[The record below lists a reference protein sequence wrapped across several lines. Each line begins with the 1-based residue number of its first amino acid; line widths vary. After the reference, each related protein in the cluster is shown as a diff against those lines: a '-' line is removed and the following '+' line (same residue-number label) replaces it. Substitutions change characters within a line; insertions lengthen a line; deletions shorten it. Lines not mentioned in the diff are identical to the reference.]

1 MLFAMR
7 VLLVA
12 PLDPKVPSHLKYL
25 MGGENTYTRTLLKHP
40 PRGVEYVHYLSAL
53 SSGAVRPGK
62 LHRLLRFLSKFRL
75 LPLSAG
81 TVDLELC
88 SHFDLVHCH
97 AYTLRLSG
105 QESGRMP
112 VVLGDS
118 VPNRWALRNYFHQN
132 SLRIKAAYAFRHVVH
147 RLANVYDQDL
157 CLGNFKT
164 LIVMSRFAQREH
176 FKIRK
181 TSKRIRVIY
190 PGLPDRGIRLPTA
203 DKSVRFL
210 FAGVWFERK
219 GGLIVWEAYR
229 RVRERFGRKVRLTI
243 LGPLPNKLK
252 MKSSSFA
259 KATADREKLKVL
271 GIQQHD
277 FVPYER
283 LVGEFYPNADVLVH
297 VPPESEGYGLVVSEA
312 MSFGICPVVSAVG
325 ALPEMVIHGKTGMV
339 VKPGIVESL
348 EKALTVLVRNGA
360 LRERLGRAARAR
372 FLQEFILEKMQKEL
386 IEVYQQALSS
396 HSQ

>member
-1 MLFAMR
+1 
-7 VLLVA
+7 
-12 PLDPKVPSHLKYL
+12 
-25 MGGENTYTRTLLKHP
+25 
-40 PRGVEYVHYLSAL
+40 
-53 SSGAVRPGK
+53 
-62 LHRLLRFLSKFRL
+62 
-75 LPLSAG
+75 
-81 TVDLELC
+81 
-88 SHFDLVHCH
+88 
-97 AYTLRLSG
+97 LSG
-105 QESGRMP
+105 QESDHIP

-118 VPNRWALRNYFHQN
+118 VPNRWALTHYFHQHR
-132 SLRIKAAYAFRHVVH
+132 LRIGATYTLRRVVH

-176 FKIRK
+176 LKIRK

-203 DKSVRFL
+203 DNSVRFL

-229 RVRERFGRKVRLTI
+229 RLRERFGRKVRLTI

-252 MKSSSFA
+252 MKN
-259 KATADREKLKVL
+259 EKLKVL

-297 VPPESEGYGLVVSEA
+297 VPPKSEGYGLVVSEA

-325 ALPEMVIHGKTGMV
+325 ALPEMVIHGKTGVV

-396 HSQ
+396 QLQ

>member
-1 MLFAMR
+1 MFVMK

-12 PLDPKVPSHLKYL
+12 PLDPEIPSDLKYL
-25 MGGENTYTRTLLKHP
+25 MGGENTYTHILLNHP
-40 PRGVEYVHYLSAL
+40 PAGVEYVHYLSAL
-53 SSGAVRPGK
+53 ESGAVRPGK
-62 LHRLLRFLSKFRL
+62 LHRPLRFLSKFRL

-81 TVDLELC
+81 TVDLTLC

-105 QESGRMP
+105 QESGRIP

-118 VPNRWALRNYFHQN
+118 VPNRWALTHYFHQN
-132 SLRIKAAYAFRHVVH
+132 RLRMRATYTLRQVVH

-176 FKIRK
+176 LRIRK

-190 PGLPDRGIRLPTA
+190 PGLPDRGIRLATA
-203 DKSVRFL
+203 GKSVRFL

-252 MKSSSFA
+252 MKN
-259 KATADREKLKVL
+259 EKLKVL

-297 VPPESEGYGLVVSEA
+297 VPPKSEGYGLVVSEA

-325 ALPEMVIHGKTGMV
+325 ALPEMVIHGKSGMV

-372 FLQEFILEKMQKEL
+372 FLQAFILEKMQKEL

-396 HSQ
+396 QSQ

>member
-12 PLDPKVPSHLKYL
+12 PLDPKVPSNLKYL

-53 SSGAVRPGK
+53 TSGAVRPGK
-62 LHRLLRFLSKFRL
+62 LHRPLRFLSKFRL

-81 TVDLELC
+81 TIDLELC

-105 QESGRMP
+105 QESAHLP

-118 VPNRWALRNYFHQN
+118 VPNRWALTHYFHHN
-132 SLRIKAAYAFRHVVH
+132 RLRIRATYTLRQVVH

-157 CLGNFKT
+157 FLGDFRT
-164 LIVMSRFAQREH
+164 LVVMSRFAQREH
-176 FKIRK
+176 LKIRK

-203 DKSVRFL
+203 DTIVRFL

-229 RVRERFGRKVRLTI
+229 RVRERFGKQVELTI
-243 LGPLPNKLK
+243 LGPLPDKLQ
-252 MKSSSFA
+252 
-259 KATADREKLKVL
+259 ATSYKLQAM
-271 GIQQHD
+271 GIVQHD
-277 FVPYER
+277 FVSYKR
-283 LVGEFYPNADVLVH
+283 LVGEFYPRASVLIH
-297 VPPESEGYGLVVSEA
+297 VPPVAEGFGMVVVEA
-312 MSFGICPVVSAVG
+312 MSFGLPVVASAVG
-325 ALPEMVIHGKTGMV
+325 ALPELVKHDKTGIL
-339 VKPGIVESL
+339 VKPGSVPSL
-348 EKALTVLVRNGA
+348 EAALSAFV
-360 LRERLGRAARAR
+360 
-372 FLQEFILEKMQKEL
+372 IHPEL
-386 IEVYQQALSS
+386 IERYGKAGRKRFMERFHISQMQASLLSLYRKEIQES
-396 HSQ
+396 AALGMMR